1 MEALMKREVS
11 VEAIKNYFLKEP
23 RPFTSKREVD
33 WSKVQMMGIVGVGLL
48 ILGIIFM
55 PTSRPDQE
63 TFHEKAE
70 KGSLAQIKQDENDPT
85 QETIR
90 QLQESQASA
99 RQVHGSLDYLYRQD
113 SPTGTGSGSGRSSQD
128 RSSGMVL
135 SRGGSDSRTQL
146 SAGTRV
152 SIRLTEKSTIANQGM
167 PVVGIVSQDVSS
179 DSGTAIPSGSKV
191 LGDASFDE
199 GSERAAITWRSIIL
213 PDGRER
219 PFSALGV
226 GRDGQVGVNGNVHS
240 DGIKN
245 AVGQTL
251 TRFVGAYAAGSMNT
265 GAFGANQGGNTNGL
279 RNAVAQTATDRANEM
294 GENMQKER
302 KWIELSA
309 GAETIAVLNQ
319 PFTFRDA
326 GATNGR

>member
-1 MEALMKREVS
+1 MEEVIKG
-11 VEAIKNYFLKEP
+11 VHLEGLKNYFLEGPK
-23 RPFTSKREVD
+23 PFTTKREVN
-33 WSKVQMMGIVGVGLL
+33 WTKVQTWAISLVGMV
-48 ILGIIFM
+48 ILGIM
-55 PTSRPDQE
+55 VVPSSEPDQE

-70 KGSLAQIKQDENDPT
+70 KGSLAQIKQAENDPT

-90 QLQESQASA
+90 QLQESQANSQ
-99 RQVHGSLDYLYRQD
+99 QVHGSLDYLYKP
-113 SPTGTGSGSGRSSQD
+113 STPTGSSGGGNAGQD
-128 RSSGMVL
+128 RSASMIL
-135 SRGGSDSRTQL
+135 SREGSDTRTQL

-152 SIRLTEKSTIANQGM
+152 KIRLSGKATIANQGM
-167 PVVGIVSQDVSS
+167 PVVGIVCSDVSTE
-179 DSGTAIPSGSKV
+179 GGVAIPSGSKV

-199 GSERAAITWRSIIL
+199 ESERATISWRSIIL

-219 PFSALGV
+219 PFSAIGV
-226 GRDGQVGVNGNVHS
+226 GRDGQVGVGGNIHS
-240 DGIKN
+240 EGIKN

-279 RNAVAQTATDRANEM
+279 RNAIAQTATDRANAM
-294 GENMQKER
+294 GEDLQKER
-302 KWIELSA
+302 KWIDLEN

-326 GATNGR
+326 GATYGR